1 MIESGGF
8 HHIGVACR
16 DLERE
21 EAAYAALGYR
31 RESDEFDD
39 PGHGIRGVFLEGPG
53 PRLELV
59 MDRPG
64 SNVLQP
70 WLRRRSSVYH
80 LGFEVDDLGRAI
92 AEHVTVNA
100 KLLVPPRPA
109 VAFDGRSVAFVVL
122 RNAMLVELIARH

>member
-1 MIESGGF
+1 MIDGGRF

-21 EAAYAALGYR
+21 EAAYTALGYR
-31 RESDEFDD
+31 RESGEFDD
-39 PGHGIRGVFLEGPG
+39 PGHGIRGVFLEGVG

-64 SNVLQP
+64 SSVLEP
-70 WLRRRSSVYH
+70 WLRRRSTVYH
-80 LGFEVDDLGRAI
+80 FGYEVDDLGRAI
-92 AEHVTVNA
+92 AESVTVNA

-109 VAFDGRSVAFVVL
+109 VAFDGRSVAFVIL
-122 RNAMLVELIARH
+122 RNAMLLELIARH